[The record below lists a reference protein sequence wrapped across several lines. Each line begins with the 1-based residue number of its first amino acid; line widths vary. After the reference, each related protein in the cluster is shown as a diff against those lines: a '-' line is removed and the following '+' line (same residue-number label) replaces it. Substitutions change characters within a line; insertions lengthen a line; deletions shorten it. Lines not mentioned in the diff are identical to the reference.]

1 MTPPGTGDII
11 IGDRRK
17 RPPVTK
23 EFWLGVAGALIS
35 GLLFW
40 AFTTAAGGGIVTGSR
55 FVTDS
60 VRRDNDK
67 AALESTLN
75 RIDSRV
81 GTIYCASLPKD
92 KQPGCR

>member
-1 MTPPGTGDII
+1 MPGHGELI
-11 IGDRRK
+11 IGDQRQK
-17 RPPVTK
+17 SSPSK
-23 EFWLGVAGALIS
+23 GFWLGIAGAVLAGI
-35 GLLFW
+35 LLW
-40 AFTTAAGGGIVTGSR
+40 LFTTAANGGIVTGSR

-60 VRRDNDK
+60 VRRDTDK

-81 GTIYCASLPKD
+81 GAIYCAGLPKD